1 MSGAKRS
8 QPCCYMQISMDMT
21 DLVKIRKKFSKE
33 TGVRITTNDFF
44 ICAMA
49 RAAADFPLMTGQ
61 LDKNSENII
70 IAEQIGVGF
79 AVAAPQGLMV
89 PVVKGTAEKTL
100 QQIAIDSDSLL
111 KKARSNKLAP
121 DDFDGGNSPA
131 NAGSFIAPGS
141 SPILTTS
148 AGTQAIARLKAAD
161 TVIFAS
167 FANATAVA
175 GALRVRPPTTV
186 TLLPMGL
193 EARTPALEDDE
204 AAAWIG
210 GLIEERSQDFTGVR
224 QRLLDCDGAARLR
237 RLGQTDD
244 LAVCTELDTQSL
256 VPVVIPGDPP
266 RAISLVD

>member
-1 MSGAKRS
+1 VADGVKVRIHHGLNGVENLVGAVVVIDVFRASNTIISLLSAGAKEVF
-8 QPCCYMQISMDMT
+8 
-21 DLVKIRKKFSKE
+21 LL
-33 TGVRITTNDFF
+33 
-44 ICAMA
+44 
-49 RAAADFPLMTGQ
+49 ADIGQ
-61 LDKNSENII
+61 
-70 IAEQIGVGF
+70 
-79 AVAAPQGLMV
+79 
-89 PVVKGTAEKTL
+89 
-100 QQIAIDSDSLL
+100 
-111 KKARSNKLAP
+111 ARSLKTRNPGRPLLGERGGITP

-131 NAGSFIAPGS
+131 NAGSLFVLGA

-148 AGTQAIARLKAAD
+148 AGTQAVARLKAAD

-175 GALRVRPPTTV
+175 EALRARRPSAV

-193 EARTPALEDDE
+193 EARTQALEDDE

-210 GLIEERSQDFTGVR
+210 GLIEGRNQDFTGVR

-237 RLGQTDD
+237 RLGQADD

-266 RAISLVD
+266 RAISLMD